1 MWWWHDRVHWNGMV
15 LVVRQLDSATEWLR
29 KTVQYSVHSTWNG
42 IQRLLGYPENKEKN
56 ITLILFVQSRVA
68 GMGCIEIRTGEGEEE
83 GGWTE
88 NIIEAFGEM
97 KETSSCH
104 IWVQ

>member
-1 MWWWHDRVHWNGMV
+1 MKR
-15 LVVRQLDSATEWLR
+15 DSKTARLSR
-29 KTVQYSVHSTWNG
+29 KQM
-42 IQRLLGYPENKEKN
+42 EK